1 MSQRNRTRISVS
13 KALQTLALLSVAR
26 RIGLRR
32 GRKLLLLAATG
43 YIDEQRKRS
52 HRR

>member
-1 MSQRNRTRISVS
+1 VS

>member
-1 MSQRNRTRISVS
+1 MSQRNRTRMSVS
-13 KALQTLALLSVAR
+13 KALHTLALLSVAR
-26 RIGLRR
+26 RIGFRR

-43 YIDEQRKRS
+43 YIDEQRRRS

>member
-1 MSQRNRTRISVS
+1 MFQWNRKRRSVS

-26 RIGLRR
+26 RIGFRR
-32 GRKLLLLAATG
+32 GRKLFLLAATG
-43 YIDEQRKRS
+43 YMDQQRRRS